1 MVAAHGTSAFYR
13 WQVRRIHEFSARC
26 TNPAIKLELFEIA
39 AQFEDRAQ
47 ESDRRRQVAEPA

>member
-1 MVAAHGTSAFYR
+1 MVPAHGTRAFYR
-13 WQVRRIHEFSARC
+13 WQVLRLHELSARC
-26 TNPAIKLELFEIA
+26 TNPAVKLELFEIA